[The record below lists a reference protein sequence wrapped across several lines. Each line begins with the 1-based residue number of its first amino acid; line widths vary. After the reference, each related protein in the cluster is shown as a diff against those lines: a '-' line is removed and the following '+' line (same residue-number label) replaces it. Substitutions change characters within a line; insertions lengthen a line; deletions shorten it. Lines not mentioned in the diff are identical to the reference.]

1 MESLWENKALLYAL
15 SGTGSFILILA
26 LGWLPELDEQFGII
40 EFPPEVWQTN
50 IKQINRGVFSTGAM
64 GALAPAIL
72 IHRLLAPVVFGHFST
87 VGKNCGC

>member
-15 SGTGSFILILA
+15 SGTGSLILILA

-50 IKQINRGVFSTGAM
+50 IKAHEEFYLKSLKMNRMTNRKF
-64 GALAPAIL
+64 
-72 IHRLLAPVVFGHFST
+72 HFDF
-87 VGKNCGC
+87 CYLYL